1 MHRNNGILL
10 NQRKIRPHRKIA
22 RSHPSLSYI
31 KLECQENL
39 IRRKIHSTNL
49 EQRPWILVKLSFIV
63 LSDSKLSGLHPFNNM
78 VIIHQLKI
86 GKKQKSKLCVHD
98 KPIRE
103 VILFTLTE
111 SSCIINKWHL
121 GILKIFT
128 LPERAV
134 WKHFHVWHAPLFWLP
149 PYSEANLKSYPLFLR
164 AIQIVACK
172 L

>member
-49 EQRPWILVKLSFIV
+49 EQRPWVLVKLSFIV
-63 LSDSKLSGLHPFNNM
+63 LCDSKLSGLHPFNNM

-134 WKHFHVWHAPLFWLP
+134 WKHFHVWHAPPFLVTPLFWSKFKKLP
-149 PYSEANLKSYPLFLR
+149 PLSESHPN
-164 AIQIVACK
+164 CCM
-172 L
+172 

>member
-49 EQRPWILVKLSFIV
+49 EQRPWILVKLSSIV
-63 LSDSKLSGLHPFNNM
+63 LCDSKLSGLHPFNNM

-98 KPIRE
+98 KPIPE

-111 SSCIINKWHL
+111 SSSIITNDTQ
-121 GILKIFT
+121 GS
-128 LPERAV
+128 
-134 WKHFHVWHAPLFWLP
+134 WKYSHYQKEQYGNTSMCDMPPPFLVTPLFWSKFKKLP
-149 PYSEANLKSYPLFLR
+149 PLSESHPN
-164 AIQIVACK
+164 CCM
-172 L
+172 